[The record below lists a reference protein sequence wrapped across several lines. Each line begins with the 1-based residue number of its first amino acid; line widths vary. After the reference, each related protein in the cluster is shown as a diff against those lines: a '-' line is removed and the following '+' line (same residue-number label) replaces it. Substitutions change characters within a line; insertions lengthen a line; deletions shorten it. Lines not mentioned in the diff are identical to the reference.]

1 MANRL
6 LRAAVLVG
14 VVLVSPVQAAD
25 DEPAWDGLVKVK
37 SSRVDDMYLLP
48 GADFRG
54 YTRVILDPIQVSFR
68 KDWQEEMNRGVRSAR
83 PRVTAEDAERIRRQ
97 MGDAFAGIL
106 ADEFARVGFEI
117 VDAPGPDVLRLTPL
131 LMDVFVAAPDTE
143 RAVRMETYTLE
154 AGEATMALEVRDAE
168 TNQLLGRSVDERGT
182 GRSTTMTWTTS
193 VTNRSEFDR
202 LFRRWAS
209 ILAGGM
215 SSLKAASPIKAPEER

>member
-1 MANRL
+1 MAYRL
-6 LRAAVLVG
+6 SMMIALVAVALLQPARAA
-14 VVLVSPVQAAD
+14 D
-25 DEPAWDGLVKVK
+25 EEPAWDGLVKVK
-37 SSRVDDMYLLP
+37 SRRVDDMYLLP

-106 ADEFARVGFEI
+106 ADEFVRAGFEI
-117 VDAPGPDVLRLTPL
+117 ADAPGPDVLRLTPL
-131 LMDVFVAAPDTE
+131 LMDLFVAAPDTE

-215 SSLKAASPIKAPEER
+215 SSLKAASPIKAPEPR